1 MGAVIGEILPLAIGI
16 AVSPVPIMAA
26 ILMLFSKRAGSA
38 SAGFL
43 SGWVLG
49 IVVATG
55 VFTALAGTLA
65 TGGEPSATVSWIKIG
80 LGVLLLLVGIRQWRG
95 RGGQHDNP
103 KWMAAIDEFTF
114 VKSLGLGFL
123 LSAVNP
129 KNLIM
134 AAGAGATI
142 GSPAMSVGDE
152 VIAIVVFTAIAA
164 STVAIPVIA
173 YAVAAD
179 KIRNP
184 LNSLRTW
191 LQANN
196 AAVMATL
203 ILVIGAVLIGK
214 GVSGFRSLRPAPTEQ
229 ERFL

>member
-26 ILMLFSKRAGSA
+26 ILMLFSKRAGSV

-142 GSPAMSVGDE
+142 GSAAMSVGDE

-214 GVSGFRSLRPAPTEQ
+214 GVSGL
-229 ERFL
+229 

>member
-16 AVSPVPIMAA
+16 AVSPVAIIAA

-38 SAGFL
+38 SSGFL

-49 IVVATG
+49 IAVVTG
-55 VFTALAGTLA
+55 IFTALAGTLQ
-65 TGGEPSATVSWIKIG
+65 TGGEPSAAVSWIKIG

-114 VKSLGLGFL
+114 VKSLGLGVL

-134 AAGAGATI
+134 ATGAGLAI
-142 GSPAMSVGDE
+142 GSAALSVGND
-152 VIAIVVFTAIAA
+152 VVAIVVFTAIAA

-173 YAVAAD
+173 YAVAAE
-179 KIRNP
+179 KIRGP
-184 LNSLRTW
+184 LDMLRAW

-196 AAVMATL
+196 TTVMATL

-214 GVSGFRSLRPAPTEQ
+214 GISGL
-229 ERFL
+229 